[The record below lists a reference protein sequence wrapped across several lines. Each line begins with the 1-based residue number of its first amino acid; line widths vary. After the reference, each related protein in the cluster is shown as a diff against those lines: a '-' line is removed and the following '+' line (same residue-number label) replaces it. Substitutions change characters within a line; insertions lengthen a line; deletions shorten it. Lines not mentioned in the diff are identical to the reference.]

1 MHHILIVE
9 DDRDLARV
17 TARFLESSGLAV
29 QVVGSAEDA
38 YDALG
43 RSAFDCLVV
52 DVNLPGD
59 DGFALCRNLRGRS
72 GVPVLFA
79 SARVEPDARVRAL
92 EEGGD
97 VYLPKPFGLREL
109 LAQVQALI
117 RRSEGMT
124 GGAAGAPGGLGAG
137 AAAPAPLGPFQLDEA
152 AGRILKRGE
161 EVALSPREY
170 QLAAFL
176 MRHAGEAVSRD
187 ALLAEVWGAFAEVEA
202 QTVAVHMSWLRA
214 KLEDDP
220 AHPTHFKTVRGQGY
234 RFDADGVALEPGASG
249 PGGAKGAS

>member
-1 MHHILIVE
+1 MPSILIVE
-9 DDRDLARV
+9 DDRDLARI
-17 TARFLESSGLAV
+17 TARFLEKSGFAV
-29 QVVGSAEDA
+29 SVAPSAEAA
-38 YDALG
+38 YAELTHA
-43 RSAFDCLVV
+43 AFDCLVV

-59 DGFALCRNLRGRS
+59 DGFALCRHLRSRS

-97 VYLPKPFGLREL
+97 VYLPKPFSLKEL
-109 LAQVQALI
+109 LAQVQALL
-117 RRSEGMT
+117 RRSGGMMGHA
-124 GGAAGAPGGLGAG
+124 GGTSG
-137 AAAPAPLGPFQLDEA
+137 AAAGQTIEHGRFCLDVA
-152 AGRILKRGE
+152 AGRLLKDGT

-220 AHPTHFKTVRGQGY
+220 AHPAHFKTVRGQGY
-234 RFDADGVALEPGASG
+234 RFDAGEGTAS
-249 PGGAKGAS
+249 